1 MRKVK
6 YAIIGAGTS
15 GLTAMSH
22 LKKLGEDFVLIQ
34 GGAYGTTCARVGCM
48 PSKALIHAANH
59 FHQRHH
65 LADLGIDHAEAQ
77 SIDMPR
83 VLQRVR
89 QLRDRFTG
97 GVKSGSTDQLSAE
110 QLIEG
115 YARFTAEN
123 TLEVNGELIQAERI
137 IIANGSR
144 SVVPAPWQAIGDKLW
159 TSDEIFEQEDLPKR
173 IAVIGLG
180 VIGLELGQALARLG
194 VKVVGIEMLNTL
206 GGLSAP
212 EVIDEARAEFAKEF
226 DVHLGQ
232 AADLCLNPLNEDEVE
247 ITLGDNKIYVD
258 AVLASLGRRPNID
271 NLDLAKAGVTLN
283 ERGMPSFN
291 VHTTQ
296 IEDKP
301 IFIAGDVNAFRPIL
315 HEAGDEGRMA
325 VLNAVSYP
333 QVQSFARKTPLG
345 VAFSDP
351 QIGLIGQ
358 RFSEC
363 DPQQLESVTFRLD
376 CNNGRAIV
384 MQQDKGAICVYADR
398 HSKKLLG
405 AELFMVEAE
414 HLAHTLAWAIEQQMT
429 VAELLRMPF
438 YHPVLEEALQ
448 SALRQLA
455 RKLYPQQSNWL
466 AAELSPLQ

>member
-6 YAIIGAGTS
+6 FAVIGAGTS
-15 GLTAMSH
+15 GLTAVSY
-22 LKKLGEDFVLIQ
+22 LKELGEEFVLIQ

-48 PSKALIHAANH
+48 PSKAIIHAANH
-59 FHQRHH
+59 FHERHH
-65 LADLGIDHAEAQ
+65 LAELGIEGGEQQTVDL
-77 SIDMPR
+77 PK

-97 GVKSGSTDQLSAE
+97 GVTSGSTDQLQPE

-115 YARFTAEN
+115 YAKFVAPN
-123 TLEVNGELIQAERI
+123 QLEVNGEVIEAERI

-144 SVVPAPWQAIGDKLW
+144 PVIPAPWKVIGDKLW
-159 TSDEIFEQEDLPKR
+159 TSDEIFEQDDLPKR

-194 VKVVGIEMLNTL
+194 VEVTGIEMQQTL

-212 EVIDEARAEFAKEF
+212 QVIGEAVSEFGKEF

-232 AADLCLNPLNEDEVE
+232 AADVKLNPDNEDEVM
-247 ITLGDNKIYVD
+247 ITLGEDAIYVD
-258 AVLASLGRRPNID
+258 AVLASLGRRPNND
-271 NLDLAKAGVTLN
+271 NLNLSAAGIALD
-283 ERGMPSFN
+283 ERGMPKIN
-291 VHTTQ
+291 LHTAQ

-301 IFIAGDVNAFRPIL
+301 IFIAGDVNGFRQIL

-333 QVQSFARKTPLG
+333 QVQAFARKTPLG
-345 VAFSDP
+345 VAFTDP
-351 QIGLIGQ
+351 QIAMIGK
-358 RFSEC
+358 RYSEC
-363 DPQQLESVTFRLD
+363 DESQIASVTFNLSSA
-376 CNNGRAIV
+376 NGRAIV
-384 MQQDKGAICVYADR
+384 MNQDKGAICVYADKQ
-398 HSKKLLG
+398 SKKLLG
-405 AELFMVEAE
+405 AELFMANAE
-414 HLAHTLAWAIEQQMT
+414 HLAHGLAWMLEKDVT

-455 RKLYPQQSNWL
+455 QKIYPEQTNWL
-466 AAELSPLQ
+466 AAELSPLC